1 MIEGF
6 LTVAI
11 TYANFTFIL
20 CFVIAAYLL
29 AGLKTAKTCIKVF
42 TGLQTLLTCLFAIID
57 MKMAA
62 VVLLSS
68 IPFYV
73 FMYILWRFC
82 KKNGQDNPC
91 RLPQSQRNTL
101 DKAMYDYFVKGNKEY
116 ESTTVDHDKL
126 NAVSDKK
133 DTGEVNKDSNLENK
147 EEQKPLGMS
156 PIR

>member
-6 LTVAI
+6 LTVVV
-11 TYANFTFIL
+11 TYVSFIFIL
-20 CFVIAAYLL
+20 CFVMAAYLL

-42 TGLQTLLTCLFAIID
+42 VFLQTLLTCLFAIID

-62 VVLLSS
+62 IVLLSS
-68 IPFYV
+68 IPFYI

-82 KKNGQDNPC
+82 KKNGQDNPN
-91 RLPQSQRNTL
+91 RLPQYQRNTL
-101 DKAMYDYFVKGNKEY
+101 DKAMYDYFVKGNRGNS
-116 ESTTVDHDKL
+116 STTVDHDKL
-126 NAVSDKK
+126 NTISNKK
-133 DTGEVNKDSNLENK
+133 DIDKAGKDTNLSNK

>member
-1 MIEGF
+1 MTEGL
-6 LTVAI
+6 LTVVI
-11 TYANFTFIL
+11 TYINFIFIL

-42 TGLQTLLTCLFAIID
+42 VGLQTLLTCLFAIID

-82 KKNGQDNPC
+82 KKNGQDNPN
-91 RLPQSQRNTL
+91 RLPQYQRNTL
-101 DKAMYDYFVKGNKEY
+101 DKAMYDYFVKGNRGN

-126 NAVSDKK
+126 NLVNHNLFDTVDRDK
-133 DTGEVNKDSNLENK
+133 N
-147 EEQKPLGMS
+147 
-156 PIR
+156 